1 MNLSVEEKYPDVLQ
15 NIETA
20 IVAVFEEN
28 SSLVDRDVLAAI
40 DALISAY
47 TRERA
52 GREGAAPGPPG
63 RAQVVYASCRH
74 LCEWR
79 LGRKPLNEGE
89 ATADDPKPGELS
101 VSELI
106 LCLKRIR
113 KSIRLWHSSGGRQGY
128 LHYVSQFLGQ
138 AATELDD

>member
-1 MNLSVEEKYPDVLQ
+1 MNERVEEKYPDVLQ

-20 IVAVFEEN
+20 IVAVFEKN

-52 GREGAAPGPPG
+52 GRGGAAPGPPG
-63 RAQVVYASCRH
+63 RAQAVYASCRRM
-74 LCEWR
+74 CEWR

-89 ATADDPKPGELS
+89 PTADDPQPGELS

-106 LCLKRIR
+106 LCLNRIR
-113 KSIRLWHSSGGRQGY
+113 KSVRLWHRRGGRQGY
-128 LHYVSQFLGQ
+128 LRYVVQFLGQ
-138 AATELDD
+138 AASELDD